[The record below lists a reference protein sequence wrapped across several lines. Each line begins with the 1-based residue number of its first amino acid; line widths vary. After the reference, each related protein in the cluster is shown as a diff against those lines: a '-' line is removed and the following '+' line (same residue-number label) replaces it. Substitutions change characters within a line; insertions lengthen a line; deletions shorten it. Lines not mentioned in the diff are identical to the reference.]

1 MPPQGYTTSFE
12 GHDDLNLGTWIVT
25 QKRRYDGK
33 GNESSLTDD
42 RLNKMMAI
50 NELRKWAEDPLRDDD
65 VRWELMYRAT
75 IDYCQQYQQLPPERF
90 STRFEGHDELMIGK
104 WIITQKQRYMGKGK
118 GSPLTDDRL
127 NKLMAIAEFREWVE
141 DPPLDNDVRWE
152 LMYRATIDYCQ
163 EHRLLP
169 SKGYTCSFEGYDVLK
184 LGIWVDYQKKRY
196 QGMEGFPALSNE
208 RQIKLMAVAE
218 FHEWAEGPLSD
229 ADVRWEIHFDLLAEY
244 CSFHHKLPIT
254 SQKVIYERKDG
265 TSQELNLGGWLGS
278 HKTAYSGVSTTRI
291 TEEKH
296 DKLMQIPE
304 FKSWALTTFGTI
316 RYADFSH
323 AHAKVKKSG
332 SKKKSTL
339 STQQ

>member
-1 MPPQGYTTSFE
+1 
-12 GHDDLNLGTWIVT
+12 
-25 QKRRYDGK
+25 
-33 GNESSLTDD
+33 
-42 RLNKMMAI
+42 
-50 NELRKWAEDPLRDDD
+50 
-65 VRWELMYRAT
+65 
-75 IDYCQQYQQLPPERF
+75 
-90 STRFEGHDELMIGK
+90 
-104 WIITQKQRYMGKGK
+104 MGKGK

-152 LMYRATIDYCQ
+152 LMYRATVDFCQ
-163 EHRLLP
+163 QYQRLP
-169 SKGYTCSFEGYDVLK
+169 SKGYTCSFEGYEDLK

-196 QGMEGFPALSNE
+196 QGMEGFPVLSNE

-254 SQKVIYERKDG
+254 SQKVVYERKDG
-265 TSQELNLGGWLGS
+265 TSQKIHLGGWLGS
-278 HKTAYSGVSTTRI
+278 HKTAYSGVGTTRI

-304 FKSWALTTFGTI
+304 FKSWALTTFGTTQ
-316 RYADFSH
+316 YADFSH
-323 AHAKVKKSG
+323 AHAKIKKSG
-332 SKKKSTL
+332 SKK
-339 STQQ
+339 